1 MLKGLLL
8 TLAVWAVGAAMLR
21 VTVATPHQC
30 PDVSLE
36 ILRSAETAAS
46 TWMTANQFEDGS
58 YVYEYDVASDSF
70 PGGYNEVR
78 HAGVTMS
85 LYQLAANGD
94 LSVLPVADAAMERM
108 ENSLRRGE
116 GWAAVQSPD
125 NGTVKLGTTS
135 LALAGLA
142 QRRLATGETRYDE
155 LMLGMGQFL
164 RSMQLEDGSFLNYW
178 DTNLDQPDPNA
189 KSLYATGEAFWAMA
203 MMHRAFPDQ
212 GYEAPTRAVAD
223 YLSLRR
229 DEEEEIDYPPWA
241 DQWAAYGL
249 SEMADWPPNDEN
261 IAYARTLAGRFGFLM
276 RIESQRGGSLPDVH
290 GSSTR
295 AAGMGTWVE
304 GLTSLWRLAGT
315 DERMAD
321 LEEDIGDRALCGAG
335 ILAERQVTA
344 LEVISQTYPERSFGA
359 WFDDGITRMDDQQ
372 HAASGLMLAE
382 AILEKRGLE

>member
-116 GWAAVQSPD
+116 GWAIW
-125 NGTVKLGTTS
+125 
-135 LALAGLA
+135 
-142 QRRLATGETRYDE
+142 R
-155 LMLGMGQFL
+155 
-164 RSMQLEDGSFLNYW
+164 
-178 DTNLDQPDPNA
+178 
-189 KSLYATGEAFWAMA
+189 
-203 MMHRAFPDQ
+203 
-212 GYEAPTRAVAD
+212 
-223 YLSLRR
+223 
-229 DEEEEIDYPPWA
+229 
-241 DQWAAYGL
+241 
-249 SEMADWPPNDEN
+249 
-261 IAYARTLAGRFGFLM
+261 
-276 RIESQRGGSLPDVH
+276 RGGA
-290 GSSTR
+290 SSV
-295 AAGMGTWVE
+295 A
-304 GLTSLWRLAGT
+304 
-315 DERMAD
+315 
-321 LEEDIGDRALCGAG
+321 
-335 ILAERQVTA
+335 
-344 LEVISQTYPERSFGA
+344 FG
-359 WFDDGITRMDDQQ
+359 G
-372 HAASGLMLAE
+372 
-382 AILEKRGLE
+382 